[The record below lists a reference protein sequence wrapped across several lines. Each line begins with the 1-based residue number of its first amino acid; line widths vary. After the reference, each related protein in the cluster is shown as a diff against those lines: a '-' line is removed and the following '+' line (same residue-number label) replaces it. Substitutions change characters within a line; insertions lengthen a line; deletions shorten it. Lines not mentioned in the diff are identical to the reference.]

1 MVHFVTCVHV
11 VFGAYF
17 AGVCS
22 CCLQILVF
30 NLPVNLAQGLSVLYS
45 YILGNPNAPL
55 TALQV

>member
-1 MVHFVTCVHV
+1 MRCLTPDLL
-11 VFGAYF
+11 
-17 AGVCS
+17 VCYR
-22 CCLQILVF
+22 CLQILVF